1 MSMPSIEDEV
11 WQYWL
16 TEVEANCPTPTDKY
30 RMAFKALEYKCFAD
44 DKSRRDHMIQTLIE
58 DYIDRADISDLV
70 HLIADGVRNEEIDY
84 D

>member
-1 MSMPSIEDEV
+1 MPSIEDEV

-16 TEVEANCPTPTDKY
+16 TEVEANCPTRTDKY